1 MKKFSSFISEARMT
15 THSEITA
22 AIAKHKKAGEIL
34 NPEYQDLVSQAKWVM
49 SRGSFASKPDSLL
62 TLIRAERENRDED
75 LNDLYYTSFDGFQ
88 SHGKIEKLVNKLEKK
103 NKPQYKAMLKDVHQ
117 YLKDWKQ
124 VGIDLKDLKGKVVK
138 VTQKRAEAKQAAEKV
153 MSGKKAS
160 SAPLIKIFE
169 SHMNEYIAMAE
180 KRAKDF
186 VNDKLDTLK
195 KHGMDL
201 DKVAP
206 PPNSRTMG
214 ASEYKTAQA
223 KRDLYRSITKSTKS
237 MLSRGEPDI
246 REPNQVMI
254 DRYVEMNKKGA
265 EDAYRNFMEKMI
277 QKIGKP
283 VIDAKMT
290 GNIWTNAV
298 LTVTTEDN
306 EEQVWHTQ
314 MILNFSKYQRLFN
327 QFPTRRKR

>member
-1 MKKFSSFISEARMT
+1 MKKFSSFITEARMT
-15 THSEITA
+15 TVGEITA
-22 AIAKHKKAGEIL
+22 AIAGHKKAGEIL
-34 NPEYQDLVSQAKWVM
+34 NPQYQDLGSQARRVFGGDTKH
-49 SRGSFASKPDSLL
+49 A
-62 TLIRAERENRDED
+62 RDLMLKHFHAGDKTPE
-75 LNDLYYTSFDGFQ
+75 LNDLYYSWPSDSFA
-88 SHGKIEKLVNKLEKK
+88 SLNKAAKLLAKVKG
-103 NKPQYKAMLKDVHQ
+103 PQYKDVIAASN
-117 YLKDWKQ
+117 Q
-124 VGIDLKDLKGKVVK
+124 VVKTWQPIAADLKDLKGKVVK
-138 VTQKRAEAKQAAEKV
+138 VTQKRAEAKQAAQKV

-180 KRAKDF
+180 KRAKAF
-186 VNDKLDTLK
+186 VDDKLDTLK

-223 KRDLYRSITKSTKS
+223 KRDLYRSITKSTKN

-246 REPNQVMI
+246 REPNKVMI
-254 DRYVEMNKKGA
+254 DRYIEMNKKGA

-283 VIDAKMT
+283 VVDAKMT

-298 LTVTTEDN
+298 LTVTTDDN

-314 MILNFSKYQRLFN
+314 MILNFSKYQKMFN
-327 QFPTRRKR
+327 QFPSRRKK

>member
-1 MKKFSSFISEARMT
+1 MT
-15 THSEITA
+15 TLGEITS
-22 AIAKHKKAGEIL
+22 AIAKHMKAGEIL
-34 NPEYQDLVSQAKWVM
+34 NPEYQDLSSQARRIFGGDTNHAREVM
-49 SRGSFASKPDSLL
+49 LKHMHAGDRSAELTDLYYSWPHDSFASLNKAAKLL
-62 TLIRAERENRDED
+62 A
-75 LNDLYYTSFDGFQ
+75 
-88 SHGKIEKLVNKLEKK
+88 KIKDPK
-103 NKPQYKAMLKDVHQ
+103 LKDVVTVGN
-117 YLKDWKQ
+117 Q
-124 VGIDLKDLKGKVVK
+124 VVKNWTPVVADLKDLKGKVVK

-153 MSGKKAS
+153 MSKKKADS
-160 SAPLIKIFE
+160 SALIKIFE
-169 SHMNEYIAMAE
+169 SHMHEYIAMAE

-186 VNDKLDTLK
+186 VNDRLEVLK

-223 KRDLYRSITKSTKS
+223 KRDLYRSITKSTNS
-237 MLSRGEPDI
+237 ALGRGEPDI
-246 REPNQVMI
+246 REPNKAMI
-254 DRYVEMNKKGA
+254 DRYIEMNKQGA

-283 VIDAKMT
+283 VVDAKMT

-298 LTVTTEDN
+298 LTVTTDDN

-314 MILNFSKYQRLFN
+314 MILNFSKYQKMFN
-327 QFPTRRKR
+327 QFPSRRKK

>member
-1 MKKFSSFISEARMT
+1 MKKFSSFINEARMT
-15 THSEITA
+15 TVGEITA

-34 NPEYQDLVSQAKWVM
+34 NPEYQDLGGQARRVFGGDTNHARTVMLKHMHAGDRSQELSDLYYAWPND
-49 SRGSFASKPDSLL
+49 SFASLNKSAKLL
-62 TLIRAERENRDED
+62 A
-75 LNDLYYTSFDGFQ
+75 
-88 SHGKIEKLVNKLEKK
+88 K
-103 NKPQYKAMLKDVHQ
+103 LKDPKF
-117 YLKDWKQ
+117 KDVVTVSNQ
-124 VGIDLKDLKGKVVK
+124 VIKTWAPIAADLKDLKGKVVK
-138 VTQKRAEAKQAAEKV
+138 VTQKRAEAKQAAATV
-153 MSGKKAS
+153 MAGKKAS

-186 VNDKLDTLK
+186 VNDRLEVLK

-223 KRDLYRSITKSTKS
+223 KRDLYRSITKSTKN

-283 VIDAKMT
+283 VVNAKMT

-314 MILNFSKYQRLFN
+314 MILNFSKYQKMFN
-327 QFPTRRKR
+327 QFPSRRKK

>member
-1 MKKFSSFISEARMT
+1 MKKFSKFITESRMT
-15 THSEITA
+15 THGEITA
-22 AIAKHKKAGEIL
+22 AIAKHKKAGEII
-34 NPEYQDLVSQAKWVM
+34 NPEYQDLGSQARRIFGGDTNHARDIMLKHM
-49 SRGSFASKPDSLL
+49 H
-62 TLIRAERENRDED
+62 AEYRPQE
-75 LNDLYYTSFDGFQ
+75 LVDLYYAWPNDSFAPLNK
-88 SHGKIEKLVNKLEKK
+88 SAKLLAKIKDPK
-103 NKPQYKAMLKDVHQ
+103 LKDVVAAGNEVV
-117 YLKDWKQ
+117 KKWAP
-124 VGIDLKDLKGKVVK
+124 VAADLKALKGMVVK

-153 MSGKKAS
+153 MSSKKAS

-186 VNDKLDTLK
+186 VEDRLAVLK

-237 MLSRGEPDI
+237 SLSRGEPDI

-254 DRYVEMNKKGA
+254 DRYIEMNKQGA

-283 VIDAKMT
+283 VVDAKMT

-298 LTVTTEDN
+298 LTVTTDDN

-314 MILNFSKYQRLFN
+314 MILNFSKYQKMFN
-327 QFPTRRKR
+327 QFPSRRKK

>member
-1 MKKFSSFISEARMT
+1 MKNFSSFVTEARMT
-15 THSEITA
+15 TVGEITA
-22 AIAKHKKAGEIL
+22 AIASHKKAGEIL
-34 NPEYQDLVSQAKWVM
+34 NPVYQDLGNQARRIFGSDTNHARNVM
-49 SRGSFASKPDSLL
+49 LKHMHAEYRPQELVDLYYGWPHDSFAS
-62 TLIRAERENRDED
+62 
-75 LNDLYYTSFDGFQ
+75 LNKAA
-88 SHGKIEKLVNKLEKK
+88 KILAKVKDPK
-103 NKPQYKAMLKDVHQ
+103 LKDVITAGN
-117 YLKDWKQ
+117 Q
-124 VGIDLKDLKGKVVK
+124 VVKTWTPIAADLKTLKGKVVK
-138 VTQKRAEAKQAAEKV
+138 TSQKRAEVKAAAEKV

-186 VNDKLDTLK
+186 VNDRLEVLK

-206 PPNSRTMG
+206 YPNSRTMG

-237 MLSRGEPDI
+237 SLSRGEPDI
-246 REPNQVMI
+246 REPNKVMI
-254 DRYVEMNKKGA
+254 DRYIEMNKQGA

-283 VIDAKMT
+283 VVDAKMT

-298 LTVTTEDN
+298 LTVTTDDGEQ
-306 EEQVWHTQ
+306 QVWHTQ
-314 MILNFSKYQRLFN
+314 MILNFSKYQKMFN
-327 QFPTRRKR
+327 QFPSRRKS

>member
-1 MKKFSSFISEARMT
+1 MKSFKSYIAEARMT
-15 THSEITA
+15 TIGEITA

-34 NPEYQDLVSQAKWVM
+34 NPEYQDLGSQARRVFGGDTNHARDLMLKH
-49 SRGSFASKPDSLL
+49 F
-62 TLIRAERENRDED
+62 RAGDKTPE
-75 LNDLYYTSFDGFQ
+75 LNDLYYGWPHDSFA
-88 SHGKIEKLVNKLEKK
+88 SLNKAAKLLAKVKDPKH
-103 NKPQYKAMLKDVHQ
+103 KDVVAAGNQ
-117 YLKDWKQ
+117 LVKTWAP
-124 VGIDLKDLKGKVVK
+124 IAADLKDLKGKVVK
-138 VTQKRAEAKQAAEKV
+138 VTQKRAEAKQAAAKV

-180 KRAKDF
+180 KRARDF
-186 VNDKLDTLK
+186 VNDRLEVLK

-206 PPNSRTMG
+206 YPNSRTMG

-237 MLSRGEPDI
+237 SLSRGEPDI
-246 REPNQVMI
+246 RQPNQVMI
-254 DRYVEMNKKGA
+254 DHYIEMNKKGA

-283 VIDAKMT
+283 VVDAKMT

-298 LTVTTEDN
+298 LTVTADDG

-314 MILNFSKYQRLFN
+314 MILNFSKYQKMFN
-327 QFPTRRKR
+327 QFPSRRKK